1 MIEFKNDIQEQ
12 LIPLKKLQEEI
23 LKIQKDMNQMIIQ
36 EVEKMEIPNEDPNIK
51 VLQEKF
57 NHEKFLIN
65 LEMSNF

>member
-36 EVEKMEIPNEDPNIK
+36 EVEKIEIPNEDPNIK

-57 NHEKFLIN
+57 NH
-65 LEMSNF
+65 

>member
-36 EVEKMEIPNEDPNIK
+36 EVEKMEISNEDPNIK

-57 NHEKFLIN
+57 NH
-65 LEMSNF
+65 

>member
-36 EVEKMEIPNEDPNIK
+36 EVEKMEIPNEDSNIK

-57 NHEKFLIN
+57 NH
-65 LEMSNF
+65 

>member
-23 LKIQKDMNQMIIQ
+23 LKIQKDMNQMIIK

-57 NHEKFLIN
+57 NH
-65 LEMSNF
+65 

>member
-12 LIPLKKLQEEI
+12 LIPLKKLQEES
-23 LKIQKDMNQMIIQ
+23 LKIQKDMNQMIIK

-57 NHEKFLIN
+57 NH
-65 LEMSNF
+65 

>member
-1 MIEFKNDIQEQ
+1 MIDFKNDIQEQ

-57 NHEKFLIN
+57 NH
-65 LEMSNF
+65 

>member
-57 NHEKFLIN
+57 NH
-65 LEMSNF
+65 